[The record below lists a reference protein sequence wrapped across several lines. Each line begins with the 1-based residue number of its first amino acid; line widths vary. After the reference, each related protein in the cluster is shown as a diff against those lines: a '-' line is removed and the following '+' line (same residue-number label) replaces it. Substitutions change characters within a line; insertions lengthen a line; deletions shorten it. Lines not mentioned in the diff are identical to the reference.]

1 MPMVICKG
9 WWGALTFFFSSRRR
23 HTRYWRDWSSD
34 VCSSD
39 LFEHHM
45 SVRRIWEA
53 PRVTLPY
60 SELQWGTID
69 ALGKQVDADLRR
81 MDVRLTQGGE
91 PTFVSIDDREGGE
104 WNTEA
109 MGPTKRALSGEL
121 MARLRQH
128 YGAGGL
134 VHYGQGKWYPG

>member
-1 MPMVICKG
+1 MRTAVPP
-9 WWGALTFFFSSRRR
+9 SSELRSTSTVPPSVRARSASASKTRRR
-23 HTRYWRDWSSD
+23 RSPEPSSAAPISGVLD
-34 VCSSD
+34 PCETT
-39 LFEHHM
+39 FEHRM
-45 SVRRIWEA
+45 SVARVWEA

-60 SELQWGTID
+60 SDLQWGQVD

-91 PTFVSIDDREGGE
+91 PTFVSVDDREGGE

-121 MARLRQH
+121 MARLR
-128 YGAGGL
+128 A
-134 VHYGQGKWYPG
+134 